1 VEEVIELLLAS
12 LGDADTVVRW
22 VAAKGV
28 GRLTNRLPRDFG
40 DQVLEF
46 LLERCF
52 SFRETDKAWH
62 GGCLALAE
70 LTRRGLLLPERL
82 QEGRWCHWSA
92 RPSTSSRCPGT
103 TPWASTCAMRRATCA
118 GPSLALTPPTS
129 SSPLLGRSPG
139 SRADPGRRVRP
150 GHQLPQG
157 RGGRGA
163 GQRGPPGHL
172 PERDR
177 GGHDRRLLDALRAPP
192 GVCRRGRTPPRG
204 ARRGEVQEGPDR
216 SPRGPEAA
224 APGCP
229 GRIFIRLLAGQ
240 GLARLAER
248 PSEAILAHLN
258 GVVIPKLVARALED
272 GDGAEAGRRGGRRAV
287 RWRRA
292 GGWHGAVQARRR
304 GRRGRPHSG
313 PAGARGRGEPDVPA
327 EPGARAGEAPR
338 LPRAG
343 RRGGQAGRL
352 QVTLCRGGRRLLAV
366 QGRDVDAVPPDG
378 RRVRPAHDRRH
389 SGGRGGGSPRPRGPP
404 LERGAEPEGPRQ
416 LHRGPQEGGRD
427 NRRQEGLRALHRRAP
442 AGGAA
447 RAVRRRPRHPGR
459 RGAGAGAAGR
469 QG

>member
-224 APGCP
+224 APGYPVAGGP
-229 GRIFIRLLAGQ
+229 GPRQACGATLRGHPGPPERRGHPEARRPGPGGRGRSRSRAPRRPPRRPLAAGWR
-240 GLARLAER
+240 LARCSPGTAPWSAR
-248 PSEAILAHLN
+248 PPSL
-258 GVVIPKLVARALED
+258 GPC
-272 GDGAEAGRRGGRRAV
+272 RR
-287 RWRRA
+287 
-292 GGWHGAVQARRR
+292 
-304 GRRGRPHSG
+304 
-313 PAGARGRGEPDVPA
+313 ARGRGEPDVPA

-427 NRRQEGLRALHRRAP
+427 NRRQEGATCSASARSRRRCCASSAQTSSP
-442 AGGAA
+442 PWPPRRRGWGCRAA
-447 RAVRRRPRHPGR
+447 R
-459 RGAGAGAAGR
+459 
-469 QG
+469 